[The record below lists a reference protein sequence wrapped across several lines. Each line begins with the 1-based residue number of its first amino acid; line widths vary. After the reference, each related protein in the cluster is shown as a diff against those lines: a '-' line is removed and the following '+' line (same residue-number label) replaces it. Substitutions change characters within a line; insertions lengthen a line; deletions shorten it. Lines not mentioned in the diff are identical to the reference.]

1 MVKAFFINVG
11 LFVVLLMVGCSVTKR
26 SSCAKQYM
34 NNQKFIYLSSNG
46 QLTSKFFL
54 IKDTV
59 QLEYAGTNLYSE
71 SFVNWVSCNEYS
83 LIIKRIY
90 YAEEGLQPGD
100 TLFVKLQSFDKD
112 TVMCNATAYNHT
124 FSFKLLKDVIEE
136 KK

>member
-1 MVKAFFINVG
+1 MVKTFFIIIA
-11 LFVVLLMVGCSVTKR
+11 LFVMLLMVGCSVAKR
-26 SSCAKQYM
+26 ISCAKQYM
-34 NNQKFIYLSSNG
+34 NNKKFIYLSSDG

-90 YAEEGLQPGD
+90 YTEEGLQPGD
-100 TLFVKLQSFDKD
+100 TLFVKLRYFDKD
-112 TVMCNATAYNHT
+112 TMMCNATAYNHT

-136 KK
+136 KE